1 MSVAVVT
8 GAGRGFGLEIARR
21 LHARGDTVLMTD
33 VDQPAV
39 DAAAAQVGE
48 RAHGMAA
55 DARDP
60 AAHRAV
66 AARARELGTLHT
78 WVNNAGVART
88 MKAWEHPDADV
99 DLMVDVNLRGTIHG
113 SRAAIEAMRR
123 SGGHILNLASMSSF
137 GSVPGL
143 AVYAATKAGVLN
155 FTTSLQGDL
164 DRAGIPIRV
173 HALCPD
179 AADTQMVRDVRD
191 QPDSAILFSGGS
203 LLGADRVA
211 DEALRLLEG
220 RRLVRAFP
228 AYRAALIKSASFTPR
243 AALRIMDGLAK
254 VGERRR

>member
-1 MSVAVVT
+1 
-8 GAGRGFGLEIARR
+8 
-21 LHARGDTVLMTD
+21 
-33 VDQPAV
+33 
-39 DAAAAQVGE
+39 
-48 RAHGMAA
+48 MAA

-60 AAHRAV
+60 EAHRAV
-66 AARARELGTLHT
+66 AARARELGSLHT
-78 WVNNAGVART
+78 WVNNAGVVRT
-88 MKAWEHPDADV
+88 TKAWEHPDADV
-99 DLMVDVNLRGTIHG
+99 DLMVDVNLRGLIHG
-113 SRAAIEAMRR
+113 SRAAVEAMRE

-137 GSVPGL
+137 GAIPGL

-179 AADTQMVRDVRD
+179 AADTPMVQEVRGE
-191 QPDSAILFSGGS
+191 PDSAILFSGGS
-203 LLGADRVA
+203 LLDADRVA
-211 DEALRLLEG
+211 DEAMGLLEG

-243 AALRIMDGLAK
+243 AGLRITHLLAR